1 MVRASELVKK
11 RSYEVYRGVPRVD
24 ASERLI
30 KDCVAQ
36 TQRAAARAPIDW
48 AERARQQG
56 GLEKKGSS
64 CTGVNLAQISIEP
77 IREMVATFGLNGME
91 TAAKIKAQMKKPGKP
106 EAVVG
111 GEATAAVK
119 ALLAAPRLREILEEQ
134 LKKLFDDNDM
144 ETFGAHKRTL
154 QLLREKNNSKGSD
167 ATASEQT
174 ARKKAR
180 NSAPPAVA

>member
-1 MVRASELVKK
+1 
-11 RSYEVYRGVPRVD
+11 
-24 ASERLI
+24 
-30 KDCVAQ
+30 
-36 TQRAAARAPIDW
+36 
-48 AERARQQG
+48 
-56 GLEKKGSS
+56 
-64 CTGVNLAQISIEP
+64 
-77 IREMVATFGLNGME
+77 MVATFGLDGME
-91 TAAKIKAQMKKPGKP
+91 TAAKIKAQMKKPGK
-106 EAVVG
+106 AVVG

-119 ALLAAPRLREILEEQ
+119 ALLAAPRLKEILEEQ